1 MSKEKTLNTI
11 LGFDFGTR
19 NIGVAVGQVITQTAT
34 ALPQLKA
41 RDGIPDWSQVEAVIN
56 EWKPDAVVVGIPLNM
71 DGTESQMSIRA
82 RKFGKRIYGRF
93 NLPFYEAD
101 ERLTSFEAKEWASKL
116 GHKGHYGSSPVDG
129 MAAQIILEAWLNA
142 PENESLLGSQ

>member
-1 MSKEKTLNTI
+1 MTKTLNTV

-19 NIGVAVGQVITQTAT
+19 NIGVAVGQVITRTAT

-41 RDGIPDWSQVEAVIN
+41 RDGIPDWNQVEALIN
-56 EWKPDAVVVGIPLNM
+56 EWCPDAVVVGIPLNM
-71 DGTESQMSIRA
+71 DGTESQMSLRA
-82 RKFGKRIYGRF
+82 RKFGKRIHGRF

-101 ERLTSFEAKEWASKL
+101 ERLTSFEAKEWAGKL

-129 MAAQIILEAWLNA
+129 MAAQIILEAWLND
-142 PENESLLGSQ
+142 PQNITIT